1 MSYAGNTKEPHLRK
15 GEPHHDE
22 DKSNFAKHAACAR
35 GAHMCMC
42 MYGFRDA
49 PKGSDH
55 VSFRFQR
62 ILFFCFLFFSLAIA
76 SSALGVAMLLS
87 SATVPITYDY
97 LRIMVQ
103 TNAVDW

>member
-22 DKSNFAKHAACAR
+22 DKSNFAKHAACSG
-35 GAHMCMC
+35 GAHMCMCMYMCMCMHICKYMYMLCMC

-62 ILFFCFLFFSLAIA
+62 ILFFCFFF
-76 SSALGVAMLLS
+76 VF
-87 SATVPITYDY
+87 
-97 LRIMVQ
+97 
-103 TNAVDW
+103 

>member
-1 MSYAGNTKEPHLRK
+1 MCMCMYMCMCMHICKYMYML
-15 GEPHHDE
+15 
-22 DKSNFAKHAACAR
+22 
-35 GAHMCMC
+35 CMC